1 MRIHK
6 LPRAVFAVWK
16 ATPLAF
22 HVPTTSISP
31 PALPRRTLKQPSNGW
46 FLFTSALDKNDPNFV
61 LTFFDPSATLDIAC
75 VGRFHGVQAIKEF
88 VDWAL
93 GSVVSG
99 DTTAK
104 AVEFTPT
111 GLKVATEGTRTFKN
125 GESKA
130 FNSFVTTITKDSKL
144 KSVSID
150 GDASAFIASCIRN
163 GGPMPTAPRVLS

>member
-6 LPRAVFAVWK
+6 LPR
-16 ATPLAF
+16 
-22 HVPTTSISP
+22 
-31 PALPRRTLKQPSNGW
+31 
-46 FLFTSALDKNDPNFV
+46 
-61 LTFFDPSATLDIAC
+61 DIAC

-130 FNSFVTTITKDSKL
+130 FNSFVTTITK
-144 KSVSID
+144 
-150 GDASAFIASCIRN
+150 
-163 GGPMPTAPRVLS
+163 APISFSLQGL